1 MNYIEVKIKKPSSQD
16 QADLMMAEMGNHGF
30 ESFVE
35 EDAFMLAYI
44 QQKDY
49 SAEIL
54 LEVDALRDVDPQDI
68 QTNVIEDQN
77 WNAVW
82 ESNYPPVFIADRCF
96 IRAPFHD
103 ADPNAEFDL
112 VLKPKM
118 AFGTAHHETTA
129 MMIELLLEEEVADK
143 RILDMGCGTGVLAIL
158 AAIRG
163 ATNITAID
171 YDEWAYNNSVE
182 NAEVNGIDCIKVELG
197 NAELLKDKN
206 GFDLILA
213 NINKNILLND
223 MEAYGKVLKSSG
235 KIIFSGFYTDDLE
248 DIQNSAK
255 QNGMNFVSNIGR
267 NNWVAAVFDK
277 Q

>member
-35 EDAFMLAYI
+35 EDAFILAYI

>member
-1 MNYIEVKIKKPSSQD
+1 MNYIEVQIKKPSSQD
-16 QADLMMAEMGNHGF
+16 KADLLMAEMGINGF

-35 EDAFMLAYI
+35 EDAFILAYI
-44 QQKDY
+44 PQKDY

-54 LEVDALRDVDPQDI
+54 LEIDTLKDVDPQDI
-68 QTNVIEDQN
+68 QANVIEDQN

-82 ESNYPPVFIADRCF
+82 ESNYQPVLIADRCF
-96 IRAPFHD
+96 IRAPFHEQD
-103 ADPNAEFDL
+103 DKAEFDL

-129 MMIELLLEEEVADK
+129 MMIELLLAEEVAEK

-158 AAIRG
+158 AAMRG
-163 ATNITAID
+163 ANDITAID

-182 NAEVNGIDCIKVELG
+182 NAEINGIDCIKIELG
-197 NAELLKDKN
+197 DAELLKDKT

-223 MEAYGKVLKSSG
+223 MEAYGKVLNSSG